1 MVIILGVIDDDR
13 VVGAISD
20 VDVSVAVEE
29 VDGGADND
37 DASSKRVEKT
47 TTTSS
52 KTR

>member
-1 MVIILGVIDDDR
+1 MVIILGDIVDDR

-20 VDVSVAVEE
+20 DLSVAVE

-37 DASSKRVEKT
+37 DASSKRVERT
-47 TTTSS
+47 TTTS